1 MPELAQTNVQL
12 CRQLVALGWN
22 DDDLVALR
30 RAYELVMWLFSG
42 QYRANGKTQ
51 LAHHIGVASA
61 LGAAGAEPVVVRA
74 GLVHAAYFHGEFGH
88 GRLAVNADKRV
99 RVQESVGLEVEALV
113 DAYTNLAWD
122 GMAVRDLVDRAQDS
136 TPPTR
141 DIVAM
146 RIANEVDELA
156 DAVGQYCA
164 EDLSF
169 GLDEPE
175 WLALLDELAVAYELD
190 GLRELLQ
197 SASAQGA
204 AAPVPAALVSTTD
217 HSVFV
222 APASHRR
229 RIHVVLQDSRLG
241 HEVAAR
247 VPGARALAERVRRVV
262 R

>member
-1 MPELAQTNVQL
+1 M
-12 CRQLVALGWN
+12 
-22 DDDLVALR
+22 
-30 RAYELVMWLFSG
+30 
-42 QYRANGKTQ
+42 
-51 LAHHIGVASA
+51 
-61 LGAAGAEPVVVRA
+61 VRA
-74 GLVHAAYFHGEFGH
+74 GLVHAAYFHGEFGN
-88 GRLAVNADKRV
+88 GRLAVNADKRA
-99 RVQESVGLEVEALV
+99 RMQQSVGPEVEALV
-113 DAYTNLAWD
+113 YAYTNLDWD
-122 GMAVRDLVDRAQDS
+122 GDGGAGSRRPRPEDS

-146 RIANEVDELA
+146 RLANEVDELA
-156 DAVGQYCA
+156 DAVGQYCD

-175 WLALLDELAVAYELD
+175 WLTRLDQLAVAYELD

-204 AAPVPAALVSTTD
+204 TTLVPAALVSTTD
-217 HSVFV
+217 RSVFV